1 MPDVDIGGAS
11 GLTRTTRADRKVRNR
26 SPTSVAT
33 PTVALAPRQ
42 IRRDAARARPTGLL
56 PHRAQRIN
64 ADSAR
69 DHDPRSARLASPAS
83 RRAAGRPIRSPM
95 RSSSPIA
102 VTAATMPSARH
113 RGSVHS
119 PRGHWGFLGTCGRRS
134 AVAVARFHAKTRIRR
149 FDCAT
154 CSARLQPALK
164 HGDTPRGYRS
174 IRRHRLEMSA

>member
-1 MPDVDIGGAS
+1 V
-11 GLTRTTRADRKVRNR
+11 TRTTRADRKVLNR

-83 RRAAGRPIRSPM
+83 RRAPGRPFRSPM

-102 VTAATMPSARH
+102 VTAATVPLSQELRKCPLASSAPGVFGDLWKEVGGCRGFAFMPR
-113 RGSVHS
+113 RGSAAS
-119 PRGHWGFLGTCGRRS
+119 TARPARRGLQGRHQTRLCCRCP
-134 AVAVARFHAKTRIRR
+134 AVVPPESLFGERR
-149 FDCAT
+149 
-154 CSARLQPALK
+154 R
-164 HGDTPRGYRS
+164 
-174 IRRHRLEMSA
+174 